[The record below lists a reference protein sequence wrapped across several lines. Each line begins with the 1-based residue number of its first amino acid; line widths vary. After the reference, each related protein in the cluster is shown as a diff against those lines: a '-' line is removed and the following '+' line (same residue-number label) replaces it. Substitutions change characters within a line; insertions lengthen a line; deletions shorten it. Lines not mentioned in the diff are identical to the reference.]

1 MLALMLSA
9 VLAAPLQEAQL
20 QETITVTR
28 ILADVRV
35 TDDDGEPVMNLTA
48 ADFKARIAGRKAVV
62 ESVEWVADTASAA
75 LIQEALSEEPAADAP
90 VPDVPPQPRGRLI
103 VLFVQTDFTR
113 DRLRTEGQL
122 KFLHFAEGMVES
134 FEPEDRL
141 AVFSFDS
148 HLKFRLDF
156 TSDKE
161 KVRDALRGAIYIDE
175 PKTPP
180 IVPSPALFSRLDRD
194 EMKRAASSETALHL
208 IGNALRPIPGP
219 KSLILLGWGL
229 GHRTPIGLRMEKE
242 WAPALYVLDAARV
255 SIFALDTTNADYHDL
270 EAGLQTAAAQT
281 GGFYAKTHLF
291 PQIAVNRLQRALSGH
306 YEIELRPERE
316 LALGSQSLDLRV
328 RRRGLTVLAPSSVWI
343 RR

>member
-1 MLALMLSA
+1 MLALLLSA
-9 VLAAPLQEAQL
+9 ALAAPPQEAPL
-20 QETITVTR
+20 RETITVTR
-28 ILADVRV
+28 VLADVRV
-35 TDDDGEPVMNLTA
+35 TDDDGEPVTDLTA
-48 ADFKARIAGRKAVV
+48 ADFDARIAGRKAMI

-75 LIQEALSEEPAADAP
+75 LIQDALSEEPASVDSDAP
-90 VPDVPPQPRGRLI
+90 VQPRGRLI
-103 VLFVQTDFTR
+103 ILFMQTDFAR
-113 DRLRTEGQL
+113 NMLRTEGQL
-122 KFLHFAEGMVES
+122 KFLHFAEEMVES

-161 KVRDALRGAIYIDE
+161 KVRDALRGGIYIDE
-175 PKTPP
+175 PPVPP
-180 IVPSPALFSRLDRD
+180 IVPSPALFSRLDRG
-194 EMKRAASSETALHL
+194 EMKRAASAETAMHL

-242 WAPALYVLDAARV
+242 WGPALYVLDAARV

-291 PQIAVNRLQRALSGH
+291 PQIAVKRLQRTLSGH
-306 YEIELRPERE
+306 YEIELRPEGE
-316 LALGSQSLDLRV
+316 LAQGSQTLDVRV
-328 RRRGLTVLAPSSVWI
+328 KRRGLTVLAPSSVWI
-343 RR
+343 KR

>member
-9 VLAAPLQEAQL
+9 VLAAPQL

-28 ILADVRV
+28 VLADVRV
-35 TDDDGEPVMNLTA
+35 TNDDGDPITDLTA
-48 ADFKARIAGRKAVV
+48 ADFEARIAGKKAVI
-62 ESVEWVADTASAA
+62 ESVEWIADTASER
-75 LIQEALSEEPAADAP
+75 LIQNAIAEEPASEAPDAP
-90 VPDVPPQPRGRLI
+90 VQPEGRLI
-103 VLFVQTDFTR
+103 VLFMQTDFAR
-113 DRLRTEGQL
+113 NMLRTEGQL
-122 KFLHFAEGMVES
+122 KFLHFAEEMVDS

-161 KVRDALRGAIYIDE
+161 KVRDALRGGIYIDE
-175 PKTPP
+175 PPVPP
-180 IVPSPALFSRLDRD
+180 IVPSPALFSRLNRD

-270 EAGLQTAAAQT
+270 EVGLQTAAAQT

-291 PQIAVNRLQRALSGH
+291 PQIAVKRLQRALAGH
-306 YEIELRPERE
+306 YEIELRPEGE
-316 LALGSQSLDLRV
+316 LALGSQTLDLRV
-328 RRRGLTVLAPSSVWI
+328 KRRGLTVLAPSSVWI
-343 RR
+343 KR